1 MAGSR
6 YEYVK
11 RFELPDPLLPSTFFV
26 VRLDGKGFH
35 GFSTKHGFAKP
46 NDRDALALMNDAA
59 ARVMRGRELNGECVM
74 AFGESD
80 EYSFVFKSTC
90 QLHGR
95 RKSKLVTLVT
105 SIFSSAYVYLWPRYF
120 PNSPLDFSELPVFDG
135 RLSLSLFAIVPFAR

>member
-80 EYSFVFKSTC
+80 EYRFVWFPVYKRDF
-90 QLHGR
+90 GR
-95 RKSKLVTLVT
+95 CRSLMTTLPQFRVQVDV
-105 SIFSSAYVYLWPRYF
+105 SIARPTEKVRPS
-120 PNSPLDFSELPVFDG
+120 
-135 RLSLSLFAIVPFAR
+135 SLSDLAKHDP